1 MNQTG
6 AGSVKP
12 LDLVDGNELQGAQ
25 DRPTGHERPSWD
37 EYFMEVASVV
47 AKRATCLRRKVGAVV
62 VKDKR
67 ILATGYNGAPSGL
80 QHCAVVGCLR
90 DRLGIPSGQRVE
102 ICRGLHAEQNALI
115 QAAKYGISLDGATV
129 YTTLEPCVTCA
140 KMLVNAGIKR
150 IVFDEAYPDQLSRD
164 ILAEANM
171 LVEQY
176 LRG

>member
-6 AGSVKP
+6 AGSVQAM
-12 LDLVDGNELQGAQ
+12 E
-25 DRPTGHERPSWD
+25 GHERPSWD

-47 AKRATCLRRKVGAVV
+47 AKRSTCLRRSVGAVV

-67 ILATGYNGAPSGL
+67 ILATGYNGAPTGL

-90 DRLGIPSGQRVE
+90 DKLKMPSGERVE

-115 QAAKYGISLDGATV
+115 QAAKYGISLDGSTV

-150 IVFDEAYPDQLSRD
+150 VVYETQYVDQLSRE
-164 ILAEANM
+164 ILAEAGM
-171 LVEQY
+171 QVEQFA
-176 LRG
+176 RS

>member
-6 AGSVKP
+6 GEPVKGVEAP
-12 LDLVDGNELQGAQ
+12 E
-25 DRPTGHERPSWD
+25 GHERPTWD

-47 AKRATCLRRKVGAVV
+47 AKRATCLRRSVGAVV

-67 ILATGYNGAPSGL
+67 ILATGYNGAPTGL
-80 QHCAVVGCLR
+80 AHCAVVGCLR
-90 DRLGIPSGQRVE
+90 DKLGIPSGQRVE

-115 QAAKYGISLDGATV
+115 QAARYGISLDGSTV

-150 IVFDEAYPDQLSRD
+150 VVYEIQYVDQLSRD
-164 ILAEANM
+164 IFAEANM
-171 LVEQY
+171 QVEHFI
-176 LRG
+176 RR